1 MELYYEESNESKKKS
16 KSPIIIGI
24 IIILLVI
31 LTILVIWTISYI
43 QNSVFKVKINGE
55 SNSDFRELIQM
66 EQTADGTK
74 MYFPI
79 KSVASFLGY
88 TGYTGDFKSKSED
101 SSKCYIDNGEEMAM
115 FTANSDSLIISTD
128 GTTYEEYTLEENV
141 IERNGQLYTTSDGLI
156 KAFHVTYN
164 YNSET
169 NSLDIYTTDYLT
181 STYAK
186 NLKIDPIPK
195 LFRDRQ
201 AILEGL
207 IIVETGSQKKYG
219 VLNVSTQKYV
229 LETKYDSISYIPYST
244 DFLVQSNGKYGI
256 MTKEGRTKISIAYD
270 EITLMDNKNG
280 LYLVKE
286 DNLFG
291 VINNEGKSILS
302 PNYEQIGVDGETFA
316 QNALDNQY
324 ILIDT
329 LIPVKYNGYWGFF
342 NTEGV
347 QITDFEYTNV
357 GCTTSSLTN
366 TYPVVEIPSIKL
378 VVVEKDK
385 MYNLMDAKGTLRIN
399 GFVLNSVY
407 LTYDATSGKNSYF
420 MTYGGNTNNIE
431 ERFRTSLSNS

>member
-1 MELYYEESNESKKKS
+1 
-16 KSPIIIGI
+16 
-24 IIILLVI
+24 
-31 LTILVIWTISYI
+31 
-43 QNSVFKVKINGE
+43 
-55 SNSDFRELIQM
+55 
-66 EQTADGTK
+66 
-74 MYFPI
+74 
-79 KSVASFLGY
+79 
-88 TGYTGDFKSKSED
+88 
-101 SSKCYIDNGEEMAM
+101 
-115 FTANSDSLIISTD
+115 
-128 GTTYEEYTLEENV
+128 
-141 IERNGQLYTTSDGLI
+141 
-156 KAFHVTYN
+156 
-164 YNSET
+164 
-169 NSLDIYTTDYLT
+169 
-181 STYAK
+181 
-186 NLKIDPIPK
+186 
-195 LFRDRQ
+195 
-201 AILEGL
+201 
-207 IIVETGSQKKYG
+207 
-219 VLNVSTQKYV
+219 
-229 LETKYDSISYIPYST
+229 
-244 DFLVQSNGKYGI
+244 
-256 MTKEGRTKISIAYD
+256 MTKEGRTKISIAYE

-342 NTEGV
+342 NAEGV